1 MPGDFDL
8 GPTISPTSE
17 DNLKDVIKKVF
28 DGLGTDKESYLASIR
43 ENSSKF
49 EQFISPG
56 KSIREGTFSFLSVL
70 RKWNSYTPVLPTNGS
85 HARGGGYFVYH
96 KGIGITIDP
105 GYNFVQNFFEN
116 NFKLDDIDVVI
127 ITHAHNDHTV
137 ELESIFSL
145 LYKRNKQQS
154 EATAHKK
161 IDLYLNLG
169 TFKKYAA
176 YFDLSHKNYP
186 NYIKNIVLIDS
197 QNEYTIPKDVFES
210 DLSIITTKTQHHEMI
225 TTSYALGFVLRCGN
239 KTIRFTGD
247 TGWNEIIE
255 KENARLLD
263 FKQIDKVDILVPH
276 LGSIE
281 ETEFNFNHTKTI
293 QDNIQEGIFHEQHL
307 GILGCICMIHNSR
320 PDLVIFSE
328 FGEELKAIRRSV
340 VSKISE
346 AISIPCLPGDIGLHV
361 RLDDLSFFCFKS
373 GEMKQLNEI
382 EIYEVK
388 DDLFFVSTSSFTPGE
403 CANKNATIQA
413 LARKSFRELISP

>member
-1 MPGDFDL
+1 MPGELDL
-8 GPTISPTSE
+8 GPTISPASE
-17 DNLKDVIKKVF
+17 DNLKDVIKRVF
-28 DGLGTDKESYLASIR
+28 DGLEDVKTSYLASIR
-43 ENSSKF
+43 ENRARF
-49 EQFISPG
+49 EKFISPG
-56 KSIREGTFSFLSVL
+56 KSIKEGTFPFLSVL

-96 KGIGITIDP
+96 KGFGIAIDP

-116 NFKLDDIDVVI
+116 GFKLDDIDVVI

-145 LYKRNKQQS
+145 LYKRNRQQP
-154 EATAHKK
+154 ENTHKK

-197 QNEYTIPKDVFES
+197 HNEYMVPKDLFES
-210 DLSIITTKTQHHEMI
+210 DLSLITTKTQHHEMI
-225 TTSYALGFVLRCGN
+225 TATYALGFILKCGD

-255 KENARLLD
+255 EGNAKLLES
-263 FKQIDKVDILVPH
+263 KQVDKIDILIPH

-281 ETEFNFNHTKTI
+281 ESEFNFDYAKTI
-293 QDNIQEGIFHEQHL
+293 KENIQEGIFYEQHL
-307 GILGCICMIHNSR
+307 GILGCICMIHSSR

-328 FGEELKAIRRSV
+328 FGEELKAIRSSV
-340 VSKISE
+340 VKKISD
-346 AISIPCLPGDIGLHV
+346 AISIPCLPGDIGLCV
-361 RLDDLSFFCFKS
+361 RLDDLAIFCFKS
-373 GEMKQLNEI
+373 GEMKQPNDI
-382 EIYEVK
+382 EVYEVK
-388 DDLFFVSTSSFTPGE
+388 DDLFFVSDSSFTTGE
-403 CANKNATIQA
+403 RANKNATVQGLVKKNFA
-413 LARKSFRELISP
+413 ELISL